1 MELPWHCS
9 VCRAE
14 CMVDFGNLLQWP
26 LDGLITAHGFICSC
40 GAREAVSYST
50 PSLREAE
57 RKLNR
62 YSPNQPQYRH
72 LFAKLLRKAEGVN
85 RRGALLHGAIERPHM
100 AESGPL
106 G

>member
-1 MELPWHCS
+1 
-9 VCRAE
+9 
-14 CMVDFGNLLQWP
+14 MVALDRLSEWP
-26 LDGLITAHGFICSC
+26 LDNLMTAQGFTCAFC

-62 YSPNQPQYRH
+62 YPPGHPQFRF
-72 LFAKLLRKAEGVN
+72 LFAKLLRKAEGIN
-85 RRGALLHGAIERPHM
+85 RRGAVLNGAIQYSHM